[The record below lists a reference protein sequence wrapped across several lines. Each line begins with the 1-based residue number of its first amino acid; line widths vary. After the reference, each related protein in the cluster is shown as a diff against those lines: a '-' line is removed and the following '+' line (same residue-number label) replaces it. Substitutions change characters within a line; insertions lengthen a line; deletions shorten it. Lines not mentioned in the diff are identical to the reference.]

1 MLKNHEKEL
10 MISINL
16 FLDNILKINNL
27 FKTLL
32 QKYFDQK
39 FDDVQKVTDQIS
51 NLESE
56 CDALRR
62 DVERRIY
69 SETLIPEIR
78 GDVLGMLENL
88 DKIPGQIQGNAHS
101 FNTEKPKVNAELD
114 KNFLKLC
121 DYASEC
127 ISLLIE
133 GSRSFFTDKKITI
146 AKCLEVSKVESK
158 ADKISTELKKT
169 IFTNNIIIDAV
180 LTDYGRQKLAG
191 TGNLGI
197 TQYAFANQPVDWQL
211 GFQKAASESMREIV
225 AFHDYLLLPIIIAIS
240 VFVLF
245 LMLYACIRFRAS
257 ANPNPSKRTHNV
269 AVEVLWTLIP
279 CLILIVIAVPSFKI
293 LYKQDAIPKADLTIK
308 AIGYQWYWG
317 YEYPD
322 ENIIFES
329 YMVEDKDLRPDQPR
343 LLAVDNEV
351 VVPVN
356 KVVKVLITANDVLH
370 AWALP
375 SFGVK
380 RDAVPGRINETWFK
394 AEKVGTYYGQ
404 CSELCGIKHAFMPI
418 TVKVVTDEEYEDW
431 LSEAKEKFAKEEIE
445 NNNLKLVSK

>member
-1 MLKNHEKEL
+1 M
-10 MISINL
+10 
-16 FLDNILKINNL
+16 
-27 FKTLL
+27 
-32 QKYFDQK
+32 
-39 FDDVQKVTDQIS
+39 
-51 NLESE
+51 
-56 CDALRR
+56 
-62 DVERRIY
+62 
-69 SETLIPEIR
+69 
-78 GDVLGMLENL
+78 
-88 DKIPGQIQGNAHS
+88 
-101 FNTEKPKVNAELD
+101 
-114 KNFLKLC
+114 
-121 DYASEC
+121 
-127 ISLLIE
+127 
-133 GSRSFFTDKKITI
+133 
-146 AKCLEVSKVESK
+146 
-158 ADKISTELKKT
+158 
-169 IFTNNIIIDAV
+169 
-180 LTDYGRQKLAG
+180 
-191 TGNLGI
+191 
-197 TQYAFANQPVDWQL
+197 
-211 GFQKAASESMREIV
+211 
-225 AFHDYLLLPIIIAIS
+225 
-240 VFVLF
+240 
-245 LMLYACIRFRAS
+245 
-257 ANPNPSKRTHNV
+257 
-269 AVEVLWTLIP
+269 
-279 CLILIVIAVPSFKI
+279 PSFKI

-308 AIGYQWYWG
+308 AVGYQWYWG

-418 TVKVVTDEEYEDW
+418 TVKVVTGEEYEDW